1 MSLIPCSSVL
11 PDSHIQSL
19 VPWRLVHIF
28 SSIIGDVLTGIFRL
42 VRVGDSLHQRS
53 KGVAGGSLTDYL
65 PKLPSAIRLR
75 AKCSYNRSL
84 GDLRLAAFRCI
95 LSRQ

>member
-19 VPWRLVHIF
+19 VLWRLVHIF

-53 KGVAGGSLTDYL
+53 KGGSGRIAY
-65 PKLPSAIRLR
+65 RLL
-75 AKCSYNRSL
+75 AETSL
-84 GDLRLAAFRCI
+84 RNT
-95 LSRQ
+95 S